1 MEDRALYHS
10 ILAAPH
16 DDAPRLVYADWL
28 DDRAATEPDL
38 PARRLRARAE
48 LIRVQVALARSGP
61 GGWKRDKPRPP
72 ELVARERRLLFRIGR
87 KLRAEVPFGMASAPF
102 EDRKSVV

>member
-72 ELVARERRLLFRIGR
+72 
-87 KLRAEVPFGMASAPF
+87 
-102 EDRKSVV
+102 